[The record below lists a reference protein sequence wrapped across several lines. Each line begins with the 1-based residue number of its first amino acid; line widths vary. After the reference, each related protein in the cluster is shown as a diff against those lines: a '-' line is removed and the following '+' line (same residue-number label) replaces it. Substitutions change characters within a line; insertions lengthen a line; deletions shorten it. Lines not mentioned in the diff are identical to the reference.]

1 MVMSGD
7 MNAADPFDAS
17 LYYLLG
23 SIKMLVD
30 SHCHLIGSY
39 PAEGGAEA
47 VLERARLAGVGGVI
61 AVATDLADARLVLA
75 LAGQHPDVQAALG
88 VHPHEAASWDPD
100 VARQLEAL
108 LAGPDVRFVGETGL
122 DWHYDLSPRDTQEAV
137 FREHIRMARRL
148 GKPIVVHTREAPG
161 ETLRILREE
170 GADQVGGI
178 IHCFSED
185 RPFAEQALDL
195 GFHLSFSGIVTFRNA
210 EPIRE
215 VAAWAPEDRIL
226 VETDSPFLA
235 PVPFRGKPNE
245 PAHVIQ
251 VAAQVAQLRHLAP
264 ARLAEITTRNLEA
277 LCGWPPSA

>member
-1 MVMSGD
+1 
-7 MNAADPFDAS
+7 
-17 LYYLLG
+17 
-23 SIKMLVD
+23 MLVD

-39 PAEGGAEA
+39 PAGDGAEA
-47 VLERARLAGVGGVI
+47 VLGRARLAGVGGFI

-75 LAGQHPDVQAALG
+75 LAARNQDVQASLG
-88 VHPHEAASWDPD
+88 VHPHEAASWNTGI
-100 VARQLEAL
+100 AAQLETL
-108 LAGPDVRFVGETGL
+108 LRDPNARFVGETGL
-122 DWHYDLSPRDTQEAV
+122 DWHYDLSPRDTQEEV

-148 GKPIVVHTREAPG
+148 AKPVMVHTRSAPQ
-161 ETLRILREE
+161 ETIRVLREE

-185 RPFAEQALDL
+185 RQFAGLALDL

-210 EPIRE
+210 EAIRD

-245 PAHVIQ
+245 PAYVTH
-251 VAAQVAQLRHLAP
+251 VAAQVAQLRRLAP
-264 ARLAEITTRNLEA
+264 ERLAEITTRNLEA

>member
-1 MVMSGD
+1 
-7 MNAADPFDAS
+7 
-17 LYYLLG
+17 
-23 SIKMLVD
+23 MLVD

-39 PAEGGAEA
+39 PAEDGAEA
-47 VLERARLAGVGGVI
+47 VLARARLAGVAGFI

-75 LAGQHPDVQAALG
+75 LAARNQDVQASLG
-88 VHPHEAASWDPD
+88 VHPHEAASWTPEL
-100 VARQLEAL
+100 AAQLEAL
-108 LAGPDVRFVGETGL
+108 LRDPNARFVGETGL
-122 DWHYDLSPRDTQEAV
+122 DWHYDLSPRDAQEAV

-148 GKPIVVHTREAPG
+148 AKPVMVHTRAAPQ
-161 ETLRILREE
+161 ETLRVLREE

-185 RPFAEQALDL
+185 RQFAGLALDL

-210 EPIRE
+210 EPIRD

-245 PAHVIQ
+245 PAYVTY

-264 ARLAEITTRNLEA
+264 ERLAEITTRNLEA